1 MGGQMTSACCEARL
15 DNRKQKRNRC
25 RVQKNGVSQKMQ
37 SETDDGYGQAIAEYD
52 I

>member
-1 MGGQMTSACCEARL
+1 MTSACCEARL
-15 DNRKQKRNRC
+15 GNRKQKRNRC
-25 RVQKNGVSQKMQ
+25 RVQKNGVSHKMQ